1 MTHSRKPSFRK
12 NTCPVCGGTSVIR
25 NDKVL
30 GFRAPKFNCPECGAG
45 LTTTPTV
52 KILWAFVVA
61 VVGIPAAFF
70 LAHWLQ
76 GSFDLHRTLLAGIY
90 GGLIGGVSS
99 YAFKLA
105 LDGLVFK
112 PWRPGGF

>member
-1 MTHSRKPSFRK
+1 MGSSRKPSFLK
-12 NTCPVCGGTSVIR
+12 NICPACGGGSVIR

-30 GFRAPKFNCPECGAG
+30 GFRAPKFTCPDCGTG
-45 LTTTPTV
+45 LTTTPTHRV
-52 KILWAFVVA
+52 LWAFVVA
-61 VVGIPAAFF
+61 AAAIPAAFW

-76 GSFDLHRTLLAGIY
+76 DSFHLHRTVLACIY

-99 YAFKLA
+99 YAFKLVF
-105 LDGLVFK
+105 DGLAFK